1 AKPTAT
7 PTAKPTATPAA
18 TPTAKPTA
26 TPAATPTAKP
36 TAAPSGDTV
45 TLVISRGESSV
56 TVSKNLQELG
66 LVEDYKVFD
75 RYLCDN
81 GYDKS
86 ISVGTHEIPV
96 GATQE
101 EIANI
106 ISKKR

>member
-1 AKPTAT
+1 M
-7 PTAKPTATPAA
+7 
-18 TPTAKPTA
+18 
-26 TPAATPTAKP
+26 
-36 TAAPSGDTV
+36 

-86 ISVGTHEIPV
+86 ISIGTYEIPV
-96 GATQE
+96 DATE
-101 EIANI
+101 DEIARI

>member
-1 AKPTAT
+1 M
-7 PTAKPTATPAA
+7 
-18 TPTAKPTA
+18 
-26 TPAATPTAKP
+26 
-36 TAAPSGDTV
+36 

-56 TVSKNLQELG
+56 TVSKNLQQLG

-86 ISVGTHEIPV
+86 ISVGTYEIPV
-96 GATQE
+96 DATDE
-101 EIANI
+101 EIARI